1 MSGRNRWIGVGII
14 VGAVVVRVAAILVL
28 QSHHVPH
35 STYEH
40 GEIAASIVEGR
51 GFSMRFLGA
60 EGLTSQQAPAYPY
73 IVAAAYALGGVERP
87 EALLILQLGQ
97 AVLAGL
103 MVLGVLRLASWV
115 IPDHPTAILTAAA
128 IAAFHPTLIY
138 AATMVQ
144 VALLAATLLVW
155 VLVWAARAGGSGSY
169 RDASAA
175 GALLALTA
183 LTDPILGLVGLGAA
197 AAIFIGRPSE
207 APNRRRAWTLTAAMF
222 GVALVGVTPWTIRNA
237 MVHGEFVPV
246 KSTFGY
252 AFWQGNCSITQGTDK
267 VVRSSVDDILSAPGA
282 ASDLATYNQTLWRAR
297 HKAGYID
304 DVAFT
309 NEFKAYL
316 GTLPEPERS
325 RVLLRMA
332 LVEIRDDPGRYARL
346 CARRMQYFWLFDESN
361 PRTRDPL
368 YRASHIG
375 LTLMA
380 AFGLALATPGARRR
394 LAPLVITALTLAM
407 FHSLTIVSARFHI
420 PIEPLMAV
428 WAGAGVAGLA
438 ARWPARS
445 GSPDSISVAAG
456 QVEGVGIVGRLG

>member
-1 MSGRNRWIGVGII
+1 MSGWSRRVGVGII
-14 VGAVVVRVAAILVL
+14 VGAIAVRIAAVLVL

-73 IVAAAYALGGVERP
+73 IVALAYAVGGVEQP
-87 EALLILQLGQ
+87 AALLILQLGQ
-97 AVLAGL
+97 ALLGGIL
-103 MVLGVLRLASWV
+103 VLGVIRLASWV
-115 IPDHPTAILTAAA
+115 IPDNPPAVLAAA
-128 IAAFHPTLIY
+128 ALAAFHPTLVY

-155 VLVWAARAGGSGSY
+155 VLIWAARAGASGSY
-169 RDASAA
+169 RDASIA

-197 AAIFIGRPSE
+197 AAIALGKPGER
-207 APNRRRAWTLTAAMF
+207 PNRLRAAGLTAAMF
-222 GVALVGVTPWTIRNA
+222 GVALAGITPWTIRNA
-237 MVHGEFVPV
+237 IVHGEFVPI

-252 AFWQGNCSITQGTDK
+252 AFWQGNCSITEGTDK
-267 VVRSSVDDILSAPGA
+267 VVRPSVDRILEAPGA
-282 ASDLATYNQTLWRAR
+282 SSDLATYNQTLWRAR
-297 HKAGYID
+297 HEAGYID
-304 DVAFT
+304 DIAFT

-325 RVLLRMA
+325 RVLLRSV
-332 LVEIRDDPGRYARL
+332 LGEIRADPVRYVRL

-368 YRASHIG
+368 YRASHLG
-375 LTLMA
+375 LSLLA
-380 AFGLALATPGARRR
+380 VFGLALATPAARRR
-394 LAPLVITALTLAM
+394 LAPLVITALALAV

-438 ARWPARS
+438 ARWPVWVDGRRRS
-445 GSPDSISVAAG
+445 IGVAAG
-456 QVEGVGIVGRLG
+456 

>member
-1 MSGRNRWIGVGII
+1 MSGRSRWIGVGII
-14 VGAVVVRVAAILVL
+14 VGAVVVRIAAILVL

-73 IVAAAYALGGVERP
+73 IVAAAYALGGVETP

-97 AVLAGL
+97 AVMAGL
-103 MVLGVLRLASWV
+103 MVLGVIRLASWV
-115 IPDHPTAILTAAA
+115 IPEHPAAVLTAGA

-155 VLVWAARAGGSGSY
+155 VLVWAARAGASGSY

-197 AAIFIGRPSE
+197 AAIFIGRPNE
-207 APNRRRAWTLTAAMF
+207 APSRRRAWALTAAMF

-237 MVHGEFVPV
+237 VVHGEFVPV

-309 NEFKAYL
+309 NEFKAHL
-316 GTLPEPERS
+316 GRLPEPERS

-332 LVEIRDDPGRYARL
+332 MVEIRDDPGRYAQL

-375 LTLMA
+375 LSLMA
-380 AFGLALATPGARRR
+380 AFGLALATPEMRRR
-394 LAPLVITALTLAM
+394 LAPLVITALTLAT

-445 GSPDSISVAAG
+445 GSPESISVAAG